1 MLHLLPHALV
11 RIARSPLPAFGCLLF
26 APFAATLAAAQ
37 SQPAPAVPATEGSTE
52 PKSFDDASF
61 EPAQAGLGVSLSLS
75 GAYVLPADIETG
87 GEVSRWLAS
96 ASVGI
101 DVPLTDQLSLNA
113 GLGAARIEYDFKNAN
128 ILANRAKPW
137 ETINTYD
144 ANVGATFLYDEHWTF
159 IASATVISAGEDGA
173 EFEDTLTYGGALG
186 GIYTFDE
193 SLSIGL
199 LLFAQTRL
207 EDNTLFLPFPTV
219 DWALPFGS
227 EKRWRLSVG
236 GSRNAGIAGGGI
248 GVSYRA
254 SDELSFSAGLG
265 GIGVGGEYRLKKDGP
280 VPGGVGRD
288 NTGNIALG
296 VDWQPTEGVTLSAF
310 IGYALGGDI
319 ELLDA
324 RGNRVVKREADPS
337 PTFGASLSF
346 SF

>member
-1 MLHLLPHALV
+1 MLHLLPHAFV
-11 RIARSPLPAFGCLLF
+11 RIARSPLPALGCVLL
-26 APFAATLAAAQ
+26 PSFAATFAAAQ
-37 SQPAPAVPATEGSTE
+37 SQPAPEAAATANSRE
-52 PKSFDDASF
+52 PQTLDQASF
-61 EPAQAGLGVSLSLS
+61 EPAQAGLGVSTSLS
-75 GAYVLPADIETG
+75 GAYVLPADIKTG
-87 GEVSRWLAS
+87 GEVSRWLAI

-101 DVPLTDQLSLNA
+101 EAPVTDQLSLNA
-113 GLGAARIEYDFKNAN
+113 GLGAARLEYDFKNAN

-144 ANVGATFLYDEHWTF
+144 ANLGATFLFDDHWTF
-159 IASATVISAGEDGA
+159 VASATVISAGEDGA
-173 EFEDTLTYGGALG
+173 EFEDTLTYGGAIG

-227 EKRWRLSVG
+227 EQRWRLNVG

-248 GVSYRA
+248 GISYRA

-296 VDWQPTEGVTLSAF
+296 VDWQPTQSVTLSAF
-310 IGYALGGDI
+310 IGYALSGEI

-324 RGNRVVKREADPS
+324 GGTRLAKRDVDPS
-337 PTFGASLSF
+337 LTFGASLSF
-346 SF
+346 AF